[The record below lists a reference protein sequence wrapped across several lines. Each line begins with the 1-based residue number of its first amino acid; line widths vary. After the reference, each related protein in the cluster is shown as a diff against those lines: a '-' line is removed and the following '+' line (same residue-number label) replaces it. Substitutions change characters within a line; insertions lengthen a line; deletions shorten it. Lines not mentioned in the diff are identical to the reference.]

1 MAAQVAGVHEMVE
14 RLRSE
19 WNSRTGQDPFEVS
32 AAALCLWTYLAGLKN
47 KGSVSL
53 KSLPTLMLCYPPT
66 SLTSSCHLS
75 PHQELDRVHAENE
88 ERKRKTTRL
97 VVRSGQELPQQQQ
110 SLNFLQVGNAPS
122 STPASFAQLPSST
135 VAAPPPFASTFVAPA
150 FT

>member
-1 MAAQVAGVHEMVE
+1 MAGVHEMVE

-32 AAALCLWTYLAGLKN
+32 AAALCLWTCFAGLKN
-47 KGSVSL
+47 RGSMSL
-53 KSLPTLMLCYPPT
+53 KPFPTL
-66 SLTSSCHLS
+66 SLTNSCHLA
-75 PHQELDRVHAENE
+75 PHQELDRVNAENE
-88 ERKRKTTRL
+88 ERERKTTRL

-122 STPASFAQLPSST
+122 STPASFAQPPSTT
-135 VAAPPPFASTFVAPA
+135 VATPSPFASTFAAPT